1 MKPSDSTLPCKR
13 PRRDSE
19 TVSFLRYSR
28 ENPIGG
34 ADGERIM
41 AWISTAINHRRP
53 ARRWPGWLA
62 LVPIAAISSL
72 VVAGPGE
79 AARDHATR
87 DHATRDH
94 ATGVYRPGGMAP
106 GDAERALGHDPRAL
120 AGCLLAGDIARAGP
134 AGANPGSRRA
144 ELSRLFEIIG
154 TSATGRAVLARARR
168 HGVHVCIDSETD
180 LLAYYFAG
188 RHMAGVRAGLP
199 QGGKIAFLAHELAH
213 VPQHPTYSDNRYYPP
228 ADLILLRRVR
238 EAAAEAIAIRIAW
251 ELREGGEG
259 AAWDAKLA
267 SAYTDM
273 ARRFAMAVTDAG
285 GGSGG
290 GSGGGADL
298 LEPTRAAFD
307 RWFEAPWRRN
317 AYDQMTLAHL
327 ARISEDRLGL
337 VPPRYALSH
346 DFLAAIAWIEGR
358 NFLTETGT
366 QSLTGPT
373 YGGRMSE
380 DNARL
385 LARFNAHVGVSSG
398 SLRAAPVAVLNP
410 LAAHSG

>member
-1 MKPSDSTLPCKR
+1 M
-13 PRRDSE
+13 
-19 TVSFLRYSR
+19 
-28 ENPIGG
+28 
-34 ADGERIM
+34 ERGP
-41 AWISTAINHRRP
+41 AAINERRP
-53 ARRWPGWLA
+53 ARRWPGCLA
-62 LVPIAAISSL
+62 IVVIAAISSP
-72 VVAGPGE
+72 VVAGQGE
-79 AARDHATR
+79 AARDHAARDHATR

-94 ATGVYRPGGMAP
+94 AIEVYRPGGMAP
-106 GDAERALGHDPRAL
+106 GDAERALGHDPGAV
-120 AGCLLAGDIARAGP
+120 AGCLLADDIDR
-134 AGANPGSRRA
+134 ANPGTSPRRA

-188 RHMAGVRAGLP
+188 RHMAGVRATLP

-213 VPQHPTYSDNRYYPP
+213 VPQHPAYSDNRYYPP

-267 SAYTDM
+267 SAYADM
-273 ARRFAMAVTDAG
+273 ARRFATAATDAG
-285 GGSGG
+285 GA
-290 GSGGGADL
+290 ADL
-298 LEPTRAAFD
+298 LWPTRAAFD
-307 RWFEAPWRRN
+307 RWFAAPWRRN

-337 VPPRYALSH
+337 VTPRYALSH

-358 NFLTETGT
+358 NFLTETGAGP
-366 QSLTGPT
+366 LTGPA

-380 DNARL
+380 DNARS
-385 LARFNAHVGVSSG
+385 LARFNATIGLSAG
-398 SLRAAPVAVLNP
+398 PFRAAPI
-410 LAAHSG
+410 AAMSP

>member
-1 MKPSDSTLPCKR
+1 MARISIAVSD
-13 PRRDSE
+13 RRRA
-19 TVSFLRYSR
+19 RY
-28 ENPIGG
+28 G
-34 ADGERIM
+34 
-41 AWISTAINHRRP
+41 
-53 ARRWPGWLA
+53 PGWLA
-62 LVPIAAISSL
+62 IVLIAALSSL
-72 VVAGPGE
+72 VVAGQGAAARDV

-87 DHATRDH
+87 DHATWDHAAQDHAAQDH
-94 ATGVYRPGGMAP
+94 ATKVYRPGGMAP
-106 GDAERALGHDPRAL
+106 DDTERALGHDPRAV
-120 AGCLLAGDIARAGP
+120 AGCLLAGDIELASPGAFPEAGP
-134 AGANPGSRRA
+134 GANPGASTRRA

-154 TSATGRAVLARARR
+154 ISATGRAVLARARR

-188 RHMAGVRAGLP
+188 RHMAGVRAALS

-238 EAAAEAIAIRIAW
+238 EAAAEAISIRIAW

-259 AAWDAKLA
+259 AAWDAKLS
-267 SAYTDM
+267 SAYADM
-273 ARRFAMAVTDAG
+273 ARRFATAADTGGGAG
-285 GGSGG
+285 GGAGLVG
-290 GSGGGADL
+290 
-298 LEPTRAAFD
+298 PTRAAFD

-358 NFLTETGT
+358 NFLTETGARP
-366 QSLTGPT
+366 LTGPV
-373 YGGRMSE
+373 YGGRLSE
-380 DNARL
+380 DNARV
-385 LARFNAHVGVSSG
+385 LARFNAYIGVSAG
-398 SLRAAPVAVLNP
+398 PLRAVPVAALTP
-410 LAAHSG
+410 

>member
-1 MKPSDSTLPCKR
+1 M
-13 PRRDSE
+13 
-19 TVSFLRYSR
+19 
-28 ENPIGG
+28 
-34 ADGERIM
+34 ARIS
-41 AWISTAINHRRP
+41 AAIDDPQP

-62 LVPIAAISSL
+62 IVLIAAISNL
-72 VVAGPGE
+72 VVPGPGE
-79 AARDHATR
+79 AARDDATR
-87 DHATRDH
+87 DAATE
-94 ATGVYRPGGMAP
+94 VYRPGGMAP
-106 GDAERALGHDPRAL
+106 GDAERALGHDPRAV
-120 AGCLLAGDIARAGP
+120 AGCLLAGDIDRT
-134 AGANPGSRRA
+134 NPGAGRA

-188 RHMAGVRAGLP
+188 RHMAGVRAALS

-238 EAAAEAIAIRIAW
+238 EAAAEAISIRIAW

-259 AAWDAKLA
+259 AAWDAKLS
-267 SAYTDM
+267 SAYADM
-273 ARRFAMAVTDAG
+273 ARRFATAADT
-285 GGSGG
+285 
-290 GSGGGADL
+290 GGGAGGAASGRAGL
-298 LEPTRAAFD
+298 LGPTRAAFD
-307 RWFEAPWRRN
+307 CWFEAPWRRN

-358 NFLTETGT
+358 NFLTETGARP
-366 QSLTGPT
+366 LTGPV
-373 YGGRMSE
+373 YGGRLSE
-380 DNARL
+380 DNARV
-385 LARFNAHVGVSSG
+385 LARFNAYIGVSAG
-398 SLRAAPVAVLNP
+398 PLRAVPVAALTP
-410 LAAHSG
+410 

>member
-1 MKPSDSTLPCKR
+1 
-13 PRRDSE
+13 
-19 TVSFLRYSR
+19 
-28 ENPIGG
+28 
-34 ADGERIM
+34 M
-41 AWISTAINHRRP
+41 ARISTAVNDRRS
-53 ARRWPGWLA
+53 ARHGPGWLA
-62 LVPIAAISSL
+62 IVLIAAISSL
-72 VVAGPGE
+72 VVAGQGAAARDA

-87 DHATRDH
+87 DHATQDHAARDH
-94 ATGVYRPGGMAP
+94 ATEVYRPGGMAP
-106 GDAERALGHDPRAL
+106 ADTERALGHDPRAV
-120 AGCLLAGDIARAGP
+120 AGCLLAGDIELASP
-134 AGANPGSRRA
+134 GASTRRA

-154 TSATGRAVLARARR
+154 ISATGRAVLARARR

-188 RHMAGVRAGLP
+188 RHMAGVRATLS

-238 EAAAEAIAIRIAW
+238 EAAAEAISIRIAW
-251 ELREGGEG
+251 ELRAGGEG

-267 SAYTDM
+267 SAYADM
-273 ARRFAMAVTDAG
+273 ARRFATAADTG

-290 GSGGGADL
+290 AAGGGAGL
-298 LEPTRAAFD
+298 LGPTRAAFD

-366 QSLTGPT
+366 RPLTGPA
-373 YGGRMSE
+373 YGGRLSE
-380 DNARL
+380 GNARL
-385 LARFNAHVGVSSG
+385 LARFNAHIGVSAG
-398 SLRAAPVAVLNP
+398 PLRAVPVAALTP
-410 LAAHSG
+410 

>member
-1 MKPSDSTLPCKR
+1 
-13 PRRDSE
+13 
-19 TVSFLRYSR
+19 
-28 ENPIGG
+28 
-34 ADGERIM
+34 M
-41 AWISTAINHRRP
+41 ARISTAVNDRRS
-53 ARRWPGWLA
+53 ARHGPGWLA
-62 LVPIAAISSL
+62 IVLIAAISSL
-72 VVAGPGE
+72 VVAGQGAAARDA

-87 DHATRDH
+87 DHATQDHAARDH
-94 ATGVYRPGGMAP
+94 ATEVYRPGGMAP
-106 GDAERALGHDPRAL
+106 ADTERALGHDPRAV
-120 AGCLLAGDIARAGP
+120 AGCLLAGDIELASP
-134 AGANPGSRRA
+134 GASTRRA

-154 TSATGRAVLARARR
+154 ISATGRAVLARARR

-188 RHMAGVRAGLP
+188 RHMAGVRATLS

-238 EAAAEAIAIRIAW
+238 EAAAEAISIRIAW
-251 ELREGGEG
+251 ELRAGGEG

-267 SAYTDM
+267 SAYADM
-273 ARRFAMAVTDAG
+273 ARRFATAADTGGGAGGAAG
-285 GGSGG
+285 GGAG
-290 GSGGGADL
+290 L
-298 LEPTRAAFD
+298 LGPTRAAFD

-366 QSLTGPT
+366 RPLTGPA
-373 YGGRMSE
+373 YGGRLSE
-380 DNARL
+380 GNARL
-385 LARFNAHVGVSSG
+385 LARFNAHIGVSAG
-398 SLRAAPVAVLNP
+398 PLRAVPVAALTP
-410 LAAHSG
+410 

>member
-1 MKPSDSTLPCKR
+1 
-13 PRRDSE
+13 
-19 TVSFLRYSR
+19 
-28 ENPIGG
+28 
-34 ADGERIM
+34 M
-41 AWISTAINHRRP
+41 ARISTAVNDRRS
-53 ARRWPGWLA
+53 ARHGPGWLA
-62 LVPIAAISSL
+62 IVLIAAISSL
-72 VVAGPGE
+72 VVAGQGAAARDA
-79 AARDHATR
+79 AARDHATQDHAAR
-87 DHATRDH
+87 DHATE
-94 ATGVYRPGGMAP
+94 VYRPGGMAP
-106 GDAERALGHDPRAL
+106 DDTERALGHDPRAV
-120 AGCLLAGDIARAGP
+120 AGCLLAGDIELASP
-134 AGANPGSRRA
+134 GASTRRA

-154 TSATGRAVLARARR
+154 ISATGRAVLARARR

-188 RHMAGVRAGLP
+188 RHMAGVRATLS

-238 EAAAEAIAIRIAW
+238 EAAAEAISIRIAW
-251 ELREGGEG
+251 ELRAGGEG

-267 SAYTDM
+267 SAYADM
-273 ARRFAMAVTDAG
+273 ARRFATAADTGGGAG
-285 GGSGG
+285 GGAG
-290 GSGGGADL
+290 L
-298 LEPTRAAFD
+298 LGPTRAAFD

-366 QSLTGPT
+366 RPLTGPA
-373 YGGRMSE
+373 YGGRLSE
-380 DNARL
+380 GNARL
-385 LARFNAHVGVSSG
+385 LARFNAHIGVSAG
-398 SLRAAPVAVLNP
+398 PLRAVPVAALTP
-410 LAAHSG
+410 

>member
-1 MKPSDSTLPCKR
+1 MARISIAVSD
-13 PRRDSE
+13 
-19 TVSFLRYSR
+19 
-28 ENPIGG
+28 
-34 ADGERIM
+34 
-41 AWISTAINHRRP
+41 RRP
-53 ARRWPGWLA
+53 ARHGPGWLA
-62 LVPIAAISSL
+62 IVLIAALSSL
-72 VVAGPGE
+72 VVAGQGAAARDV

-87 DHATRDH
+87 DHATWDHAAQDH
-94 ATGVYRPGGMAP
+94 ATEVYRPGGMAP
-106 GDAERALGHDPRAL
+106 DDTERALGHDPRAV
-120 AGCLLAGDIARAGP
+120 AGCLLAGDIELASPGAFPEAGP
-134 AGANPGSRRA
+134 GANPGASTRRA

-154 TSATGRAVLARARR
+154 ISATGRAVLARARR

-188 RHMAGVRAGLP
+188 RHMAGVRAALS

-238 EAAAEAIAIRIAW
+238 EAAAEAISIRIAW

-259 AAWDAKLA
+259 AAWDAKLS
-267 SAYTDM
+267 SAYADM
-273 ARRFAMAVTDAG
+273 ARRFATAADT
-285 GGSGG
+285 
-290 GSGGGADL
+290 GGGAGGAASGRAGL
-298 LEPTRAAFD
+298 LGPTRAAFD

-358 NFLTETGT
+358 NFLTETGARP
-366 QSLTGPT
+366 LTGPV
-373 YGGRMSE
+373 YGGRLSE
-380 DNARL
+380 DNARV
-385 LARFNAHVGVSSG
+385 LARFNAYIGVSAG
-398 SLRAAPVAVLNP
+398 PLRAVPVAALTP
-410 LAAHSG
+410 

>member
-1 MKPSDSTLPCKR
+1 
-13 PRRDSE
+13 
-19 TVSFLRYSR
+19 
-28 ENPIGG
+28 
-34 ADGERIM
+34 M
-41 AWISTAINHRRP
+41 ARISTAVNDRRS
-53 ARRWPGWLA
+53 ARHGPGWLA
-62 LVPIAAISSL
+62 IVLIAAISSL
-72 VVAGPGE
+72 VVAGQGAAARDA

-87 DHATRDH
+87 DHATQDHAARDH
-94 ATGVYRPGGMAP
+94 ATEVYRPGGMAP
-106 GDAERALGHDPRAL
+106 ADTERALGHDPRAV
-120 AGCLLAGDIARAGP
+120 AGCLLAGDIELASP
-134 AGANPGSRRA
+134 GASTRRA

-154 TSATGRAVLARARR
+154 ISATGRAVLARARR

-188 RHMAGVRAGLP
+188 RHMAGVRATLS

-213 VPQHPTYSDNRYYPP
+213 VPQHPTFSDNRYYPP

-238 EAAAEAIAIRIAW
+238 EAAAEAISIRIAW
-251 ELREGGEG
+251 ELRAGGEG

-267 SAYTDM
+267 SAYADM
-273 ARRFAMAVTDAG
+273 ARRFATAADTGGGAGGAAG
-285 GGSGG
+285 GGAG
-290 GSGGGADL
+290 L
-298 LEPTRAAFD
+298 LGPTRAAFD

-366 QSLTGPT
+366 RPLTGPA
-373 YGGRMSE
+373 YGGRLSE
-380 DNARL
+380 GNARL
-385 LARFNAHVGVSSG
+385 LARFNAHIGVSAG
-398 SLRAAPVAVLNP
+398 PLRAVPVAALTP
-410 LAAHSG
+410 